1 MVRVGESCVSQ
12 LAPHHA
18 ALERHLAWAQDFVDV
33 ADFGAAADALRDAE
47 ALSAE
52 FQIDVEQQRTS

>member
-1 MVRVGESCVSQ
+1 VSQ

-18 ALERHLAWAQDFVDV
+18 ALERHLAWAQDFLE
-33 ADFGAAADALRDAE
+33 ASDFGAAADALRDAE

-52 FQIDVEQQRTS
+52 FRIDVEQQRTS

>member
-1 MVRVGESCVSQ
+1 M
-12 LAPHHA
+12 
-18 ALERHLAWAQDFVDV
+18 AQDFVDV

-52 FQIDVEQQRTS
+52 FRVDAVQERT